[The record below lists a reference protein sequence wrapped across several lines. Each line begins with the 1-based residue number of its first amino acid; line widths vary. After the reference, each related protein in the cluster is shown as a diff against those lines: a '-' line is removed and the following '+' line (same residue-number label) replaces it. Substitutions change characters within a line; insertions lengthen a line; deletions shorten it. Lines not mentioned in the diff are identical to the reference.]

1 MTKILLNY
9 FFYALTIRLFDFK
22 GRTARRGWFIY
33 AALLSTIMPS
43 RLISALKTDSI
54 LFFSFNIF
62 IFLICT
68 IAYLS
73 VTIRRLHDANFSGWL
88 LLGCIFFPPL
98 LFLTYFSG
106 TKGDNKYGQNPRKHE
121 FGYLL

>member
-1 MTKILLNY
+1 MAKILLNY

-22 GRTARRGWFIY
+22 GRTARRGWFVY
-33 AALLSTIMPS
+33 ASLLGAIVIG
-43 RLISALKTDSI
+43 RLISSLKTDSVLI
-54 LFFSFNIF
+54 FSFNIF
-62 IFLICT
+62 IVIVCL
-68 IAYLS
+68 IAYFS
-73 VTIRRLHDANFSGWL
+73 VTVRRLHDANFSSWL

-106 TKGDNKYGQNPRKHE
+106 TKGDNKYGQDPRENE